1 MQKNS
6 DGNVVYYFN
15 SNNGDWIRKYE
26 GSAMLVS
33 RSDTDKKNRANI
45 KLREL
50 TLTEAEIIIKQF
62 GFLPIKLKK
71 VKKKKYLMFNQDYKQ
86 IDYPSK
92 EEIRDIL
99 INELLK

>member
-50 TLTEAEIIIKQF
+50 TLTEAEVIIKQF

-71 VKKKKYLMFNQDYKQ
+71 VKKKKYLMFDKGYKQ
-86 IDYPSK
+86 VDYPPK